1 MTIDPVTTVEQNG
14 ATRRPRRL
22 GVEAAI
28 AIAVLVASGVWATQ
42 FWNTWTSQ
50 GGQPEFY
57 QIYFEPA
64 VMIACGKGFVIS
76 EQQPKVLEDFLWRR
90 RDSLAC
96 NELPPELKLGDRG
109 LYQEAWTYLQYTVGW
124 SWRILGIS
132 WSGLGPLFGLLF
144 GTVTVLAYGIF
155 RIGMGPLLAVMC
167 ATGFATSSLQLLNLP
182 HLRDYSK
189 APFTLALVLILGWMV
204 TRPPRRSTV
213 LLLAATYG
221 AVLGFGY
228 GFRTDLLINLPVM
241 AIVLFGFLDGGISK
255 NLVLKTMATA
265 LFVATFVVVSWPIT
279 SAVYKKGGCQ
289 WHVALLGLQSPFD
302 DRLRLSPAPYEFGYA
317 YADGYVIRGVQGFAH
332 RLDPA
337 AEIPQ
342 YCGHEYDVQSGR
354 LISTIVST
362 FPGDFVTRAY
372 ASTLQI
378 VELPFVHLMPAA
390 QEWASGVFS
399 LRSALLQPRHPW
411 GALLAAASVLLATVA
426 SLRLGLFLLF
436 FLGYFGGYPAV
447 QFQERHFFHLEFI
460 GWWAIGFVAQQG
472 IGGVRGLI
480 SRQREA
486 GPTVRRLAMCAVTI
500 AVLST
505 VVFGGLVVVARWYQ
519 GRQARQLFA
528 GYLAAPKTPVAD
540 PSAALVGIPAED
552 WPQFIEVG
560 LDESAC
566 GPRPSVT
573 FTYDRSNPDNDFT
586 RTVTIERR
594 STAVGTTRVLLPVFE
609 RFAGIAVSDPAPG
622 CLVGVSR
629 FTDLPS
635 QRLLLGVVLPPDWD
649 SLPMHQRLPR
659 WEGGSP
665 LASSAPPVV
674 SLLTAPLLPAAQVAP

>member
-1 MTIDPVTTVEQNG
+1 MVDPVTTTEQKG
-14 ATRRPRRL
+14 ATARPRRP
-22 GVEAAI
+22 GIEAAI
-28 AIAVLVASGVWATQ
+28 AIAVLIASGVWATQ

-96 NELPPELKLGDRG
+96 SELPPDIKLGDRG

-132 WSGLGPLFGLLF
+132 WSGMGPLFGLFF

-155 RIGMGPLLAVMC
+155 RIGMGPWLAVVCVM
-167 ATGFATSSLQLLNLP
+167 GFATSSLQLLNLP

-204 TRPPRRSTV
+204 TRPLRRSTV
-213 LLLAATYG
+213 LLLAAAYG

-241 AIVLFGFLDGGISK
+241 AVVLFGFLDGGISK
-255 NLVLKTMATA
+255 NLVLKATATA
-265 LFVATFVVVSWPIT
+265 LFVGTFAVVSWPIT

-302 DRLRLSPAPYEFGYA
+302 ARLRLSPAPYEFGYA

-337 AEIPQ
+337 AAIPQ
-342 YCGHEYDVQSGR
+342 YCSHEYDVESGR
-354 LISTIVST
+354 LLSTIVTT

-378 VELPFVHLMPAA
+378 VELPFVKLVPAA
-390 QEWASGVFS
+390 QEWAAGVFS
-399 LRSALLQPRHPW
+399 FRSALLQPRHSW
-411 GALLAAASVLLATVA
+411 GALLAAASVLLAAVA

-460 GWWAIGFVAQQG
+460 GWWAIGFVVQQG
-472 IGGVRGLI
+472 LGGALAVIGGRRDLGL
-480 SRQREA
+480 
-486 GPTVRRLAMCAVTI
+486 TVRRLVTCAAVIAMLSI
-500 AVLST
+500 AV
-505 VVFGGLVVVARWYQ
+505 FGTLVVAARWYQ
-519 GRQARQLFA
+519 GRQVRQLFA
-528 GYLAAPKTPVAD
+528 TYVAAPK
-540 PSAALVGIPAED
+540 ALVANPLEPLAGIAPED

-560 LDESAC
+560 LDESTC

-573 FTYDRSNPDNDFT
+573 FMYDRSNPDHDFT
-586 RTVTIERR
+586 RTVAIERR
-594 STAVGTTRVLLPVFE
+594 STVAGPTRVFLPVFE
-609 RFAGIAVSDPAPG
+609 RFTGVAISDSTPG
-622 CLVGVSR
+622 CLIGVSR

-635 QRLLLGVVLPPDWD
+635 QRLLLGVVLPPDWE
-649 SLPMHQRLPR
+649 SLPMYQRLSR

-665 LASSAPPVV
+665 LASSAAPVV
-674 SLLTAPLLPAAQVAP
+674 SLLTVMPSPVVQVAR